1 MEDYTTYIIAR
12 LSRYAVPSSPPRK
25 GAKGELAGN
34 GSRFYTLSLSFAYF
48 GGFRKGVE
56 AKQYVMEIGSER

>member
-1 MEDYTTYIIAR
+1 M
-12 LSRYAVPSSPPRK
+12 PSLPVRPERGK
-25 GAKGELAGN
+25 GGKLAGN